1 MTTWNYTKKLV
12 MDNKTAEG
20 CLALEDAFNAVGGLQ
35 DWYFAQADAGLADP
49 ANSFSPSNKSSDTV
63 WEHLLINQTQADSF
77 LATALAMAEKMG
89 LPLSGTIVDVDYTT
103 DTIPAD
109 FDFR

>member
-1 MTTWNYTKKLV
+1 

-20 CLALEDAFNAVGGLQ
+20 CLSLEDAFNAVGGLQ

-49 ANSFSPSNKSSDTV
+49 SKSFSPSNKFSDTV
-63 WEHLLINQTQADSF
+63 WEHLVADQAQADSF
-77 LATALAMAEKMG
+77 LAAALAVAEKVG
-89 LPLSGTIVDVDYTT
+89 LPLSGVIVDVDYTS

>member
-1 MTTWNYTKKLV
+1 MTTWNYTKKIV

-20 CLALEDAFNAVGGLQ
+20 CLDLEDAFNYAGGLQ
-35 DWYFAQADAGLADP
+35 DWYFEQADAGLADS
-49 ANSFSPSNKSSDTV
+49 AKSFAPSNKLSDTV
-63 WEHLLINQTQADSF
+63 WEHLATDQAQADSF
-77 LATALAMAEKMG
+77 LATALAVAEKAG

-103 DTIPAD
+103 DTIPDD